1 MKKKGKIIFSIAIII
16 IECLLLFIYIESFVY
31 YVNNANP
38 QESEENSE
46 KLAHSLFRTDYTPLP
61 LPSV

>member
-38 QESEENSE
+38 QGAEENSAE
-46 KLAHSLFRTDYTPLP
+46 LAHSLLRTDYTPLP